1 MEHLADAA
9 AVLVVD
15 ETGFLKK
22 GDKSVGVH
30 RQYSGTA
37 GRIENCQ
44 IGAFL
49 AYASAQGRTLLDREM
64 YLPQVWTEDWERR
77 WEAGATRDVVI
88 RTKPQL
94 AWGILERALESGVPF
109 GWVAGD
115 EVHGSDPNLRLRLE
129 REGLSHAL
137 AIRRSEKLWAG
148 TEKGPRQV
156 RADRLASQ
164 VDELDWNRC
173 SSGDGPR
180 VLGFMTG
187 PKWR

>member
-1 MEHLADAA
+1 MEHLADAE

-15 ETGFLKK
+15 KTGFLKK

-49 AYASAQGRTLLDREM
+49 AYASAQGRTLLDREL
-64 YLPQVWTEDWERR
+64 YLPQVWAEDWERR
-77 WEAGATRDVVI
+77 LEAGAPRDVAF

-94 AWGILERALESGVPF
+94 AWGMLERALESGVPF

-115 EVHGSDPNLRLRLE
+115 EVYGSDRNLRLWLEGERLP
-129 REGLSHAL
+129 HVL
-137 AIRRSEKLWAG
+137 AIKRSEKLWAG
-148 TEKGPRQV
+148 TEKGPRHV
-156 RADRLASQ
+156 RADRLPSQ